1 MDGAS
6 AEDEV
11 VAEYC
16 KELLYGP
23 NLQEPYLELPD

>member
-6 AEDEV
+6 TEDEV

-16 KELLYGP
+16 KELLYGQSQ
-23 NLQEPYLELPD
+23 QEPYLELPD